1 MKKKLSIA
9 FLIAIVCLATIA
21 AKAVFAGELGER
33 SAAIT
38 LGTTTGTATWTNTY
52 QYSALLLD
60 RIDIVKGLYA
70 TDTVTV
76 KRVTVDNVVTNT
88 INAITLASGAGS
100 YNIVQTTATGPRVL
114 IYGDKITFTSGSTT
128 GATAYLDFIIQK
140 N

>member
-1 MKKKLSIA
+1 MKKTLSIA
-9 FLIAIVCLATIA
+9 ILGMALLAA
-21 AKAVFAGELGER
+21 GFAFAGELAER

-76 KRVTVDNVVTNT
+76 RRVTVDNVVTNT
-88 INAITLASGAGS
+88 INAITLSGGAGS
-100 YNIVQTTATGPRVL
+100 YNIVQTTSTGPRVL